1 MTDDKL
7 AFLLTKLPKRSILL
21 LEDADAAFVNRRQRD
36 TDGYNG
42 ATVTFSGLLNALDGL
57 AAGEERIAFL
67 TTNHIDRLDPALI
80 RPGRVDMMMRIGEAS
95 RHQASQ
101 MWDRFYGDID
111 VDGSA
116 RERFLARLDELGL
129 FGNGQDDETR
139 HRHTST
145 AAIQGLFLFN
155 KNDMEGAIEMAQGLI
170 PRKFEPAVRCA
181 FSHELHLAPRSYLLH
196 FQVVSSVGK
205 CGLGTSFLASYIMSR
220 QTNISDFFSAA
231 SQRPRPQP
239 NDQQNNMNSSHPAST
254 WRGARGGFPR
264 GQNRAR
270 GHGRGGHGRDRR
282 AHNPDSTRRNRDLA
296 EVAKETRTVLPDI
309 LPHLPHAHPDGGR
322 VAVLNLASDYRA
334 GGGWLKG
341 ARAQEEALCYRS
353 SLYLSLHKRYYPFD
367 HALMGIYSP
376 DVVIIREDMASGHD
390 LLIPDDG
397 LGTLPVVSVLSIAA
411 LRNPTTRKVRLQTI
425 AGAEERIEFADPR
438 DRDVTKGKMR
448 LCLRMAAAK
457 SHGLLVLGALGCGAF
472 HNPPGEVARC
482 WREVLGENEFAGG
495 WWTDVVFAVLDTR
508 SEGNYEVFDDVVG
521 GMMV

>member
-1 MTDDKL
+1 
-7 AFLLTKLPKRSILL
+7 
-21 LEDADAAFVNRRQRD
+21 
-36 TDGYNG
+36 
-42 ATVTFSGLLNALDGL
+42 
-57 AAGEERIAFL
+57 
-67 TTNHIDRLDPALI
+67 
-80 RPGRVDMMMRIGEAS
+80 
-95 RHQASQ
+95 
-101 MWDRFYGDID
+101 
-111 VDGSA
+111 
-116 RERFLARLDELGL
+116 
-129 FGNGQDDETR
+129 
-139 HRHTST
+139 
-145 AAIQGLFLFN
+145 
-155 KNDMEGAIEMAQGLI
+155 
-170 PRKFEPAVRCA
+170 
-181 FSHELHLAPRSYLLH
+181 
-196 FQVVSSVGK
+196 
-205 CGLGTSFLASYIMSR
+205 MSR

-309 LPHLPHAHPDGGR
+309 LPHLPHVNASNSEALHLATLPPLKLLDCPQHPRATIRVVNADTFNAALELAEAHPDGGR

-508 SEGNYEVFDDVVG
+508 NEGNYEVFDDVVG